1 MPAEDSVETI
11 SQRLAKLKDQIL
23 DVTDEVAAALES
35 GDRAR
40 QLQVGRTVPPVTEAY
55 QALIDGLPATERAS
69 IERTLGRMVTDLRRQ
84 AGQLA
89 QRPEGSKV
97 ARAVDAGEQP
107 FLLRRTPGRVLHP
120 DGPPPPRVRPT
131 YSVGGDVEAWCGKCK
146 ELRAHNIVAVV
157 DGMPKQ
163 VICVHCKSKHGYRTE
178 PILRGAEAETTRAAV
193 PSGGGRSAV
202 SAQAQREREER
213 QRFEEELRAAE
224 SRPFDPRE
232 NFKTGQVIEHP
243 KFGRGRIESVLKGSI
258 LVRFIDGRRQVTRQ

>member
-1 MPAEDSVETI
+1 MPAEDSAEMI

-23 DVTDEVAAALES
+23 DLTDEVAAALES

-40 QLQVGRTVPPVTEAY
+40 QLAMGPKVPPVTEAY
-55 QALIDGLPATERAS
+55 QAFIAGLAAAERAS
-69 IERTLGRMVTDLRRQ
+69 VERTLGRMVTDLRRQ

-107 FLLRRTPGRVLHP
+107 FLLRRDPGRVLHP

-178 PILRGAEAETTRAAV
+178 PILRGTDAETPRAAV
-193 PSGGGRSAV
+193 PASGRSAV

-224 SRPFDPRE
+224 SRVFDPKE
-232 NFKTGQVIEHP
+232 NFKTGQVIQHP